1 MEIKSQKRMFLYA
14 LLITFVM
21 FNFGIY
27 AGYKLESS
35 RINQIN
41 DWVIESELE
50 LLNQRI
56 QRDAFDVIGL
66 NCDSLVEENIAFAD
80 RIFSEAVKIE
90 KYENAN
96 RINGDIILLHK
107 RYDLLRTLLWIN
119 SIKVKEECNP
129 DYHNVVYL
137 YQYNEPSLEQKA
149 KQRFFSNVLTEL
161 KDKKGGEII
170 LIPLAGDNDISVIGM
185 ILDKYEVSE
194 LPVILI
200 DEKIKI
206 TEIESLDDIEKYL
219 D

>member
-1 MEIKSQKRMFLYA
+1 
-14 LLITFVM
+14 M